1 MEVILKQDVKNLGHK
16 DEVVKVR
23 PGYGRNY
30 LIPQGFAML
39 ATEGNRKMLAE
50 SVRQRAHKE
59 EKLRTEASATA
70 EKLTAITVQ
79 VGAKVGESGKIFG
92 SVNAIQ
98 IAEALRKAGV
108 EVERKNI
115 SLDEEAIK
123 QIGTYTAHVKI
134 YKDIKADVKF
144 EVVAE

>member
-70 EKLTAITVQ
+70 EKLAALTVQ

-108 EVERKNI
+108 EVDRKNI

-134 YKDIKADVKF
+134 YKDIKSDVKF

>member
-70 EKLTAITVQ
+70 EKLAAITVQ

-115 SLDEEAIK
+115 TLDEESVK

-144 EVVAE
+144 EVVDE

>member
-70 EKLTAITVQ
+70 EKLAAITVQ
-79 VGAKVGESGKIFG
+79 VGAKVGESG
-92 SVNAIQ
+92 
-98 IAEALRKAGV
+98 
-108 EVERKNI
+108 
-115 SLDEEAIK
+115 
-123 QIGTYTAHVKI
+123 
-134 YKDIKADVKF
+134 
-144 EVVAE
+144 

>member
-59 EKLRTEASATA
+59 EKLRNEASATA
-70 EKLTAITVQ
+70 EKLASLTVQ

-115 SLDEEAIK
+115 TLDEESVK

>member
-70 EKLTAITVQ
+70 EKLSTLTIQ
-79 VGAKVGESGKIFG
+79 VGAKVGESCKIF
-92 SVNAIQ
+92 
-98 IAEALRKAGV
+98 
-108 EVERKNI
+108 
-115 SLDEEAIK
+115 
-123 QIGTYTAHVKI
+123 
-134 YKDIKADVKF
+134 
-144 EVVAE
+144 

>member
-70 EKLTAITVQ
+70 EKLAALTVQ

-108 EVERKNI
+108 EVDRKNI
-115 SLDEEAIK
+115 NLDEEAIK

>member
-115 SLDEEAIK
+115 SLDEEDIK

>member
-59 EKLRTEASATA
+59 EKLRTEATATA
-70 EKLTAITVQ
+70 EKLAAITVQ

-115 SLDEEAIK
+115 TLDEESVK

>member
-16 DEVVKVR
+16 DEIVKVR

-39 ATEGNRKMLAE
+39 ASEGNRKMLAE

-59 EKLRTEASATA
+59 EKLRTEATATA
-70 EKLTAITVQ
+70 DKLASVSIQ

-98 IAEALRKAGV
+98 IADALRKAGI
-108 EVERKNI
+108 EIDRKNI

>member
-16 DEVVKVR
+16 DEIVKVR

-39 ATEGNRKMLAE
+39 ASEGNRKMLAE

-59 EKLRTEASATA
+59 EKLRTEATATA

-115 SLDEEAIK
+115 TLDEESVK

>member
-59 EKLRTEASATA
+59 EKLRTEASATV

-108 EVERKNI
+108 EVDRKNI

>member
-59 EKLRTEASATA
+59 EKLRTEATATA
-70 EKLTAITVQ
+70 EKLAALTVQ

-115 SLDEEAIK
+115 SLDEEAVK

>member
-59 EKLRTEASATA
+59 EKLRTEATATA
-70 EKLTAITVQ
+70 EKLAALTVQ

-115 SLDEEAIK
+115 SLDEETVK

>member
-16 DEVVKVR
+16 DEIVKVR

-39 ATEGNRKMLAE
+39 ASEGNRKMLAE

-59 EKLRTEASATA
+59 EKMRNEATATA
-70 EKLTAITVQ
+70 EKIAAVSIQ

-98 IAEALRKAGV
+98 IADALRKAGI
-108 EVERKNI
+108 EVDRKNI

>member
-59 EKLRTEASATA
+59 EKLRTEATATA
-70 EKLTAITVQ
+70 EKLAALSVQ

-98 IAEALRKAGV
+98 IAEALRKAGI
-108 EVERKNI
+108 EIDRKNI

-123 QIGTYTAHVKI
+123 QIGTYTAHVKV

>member
-16 DEVVKVR
+16 DEIVKVR
-23 PGYGRNY
+23 PGYGRNF
-30 LIPQGFAML
+30 LIPQGFAIL
-39 ATEGNRKMLAE
+39 ASEGNRKMLAE

-59 EKLRTEASATA
+59 EKMRNEATATA
-70 EKLTAITVQ
+70 EKLASVTIQ

-98 IAEALRKAGV
+98 IADALRKSGI
-108 EVERKNI
+108 EIDRKNI

-123 QIGTYTAHVKI
+123 QIGTYTAHIKV

>member
-70 EKLTAITVQ
+70 EKLSALTIQ

-98 IAEALRKAGV
+98 IAEAIRKAGV
-108 EVERKNI
+108 EIDRKNI
-115 SLDEEAIK
+115 SFDEEAIK

>member
-1 MEVILKQDVKNLGHK
+1 
-16 DEVVKVR
+16 
-23 PGYGRNY
+23 
-30 LIPQGFAML
+30 
-39 ATEGNRKMLAE
+39 MLAE

-70 EKLTAITVQ
+70 EKLAAITVQ

-115 SLDEEAIK
+115 TLDEESVK

>member
-70 EKLTAITVQ
+70 EKLAALTVQ

-98 IAEALRKAGV
+98 IAEVLRKAGV

>member
-16 DEVVKVR
+16 DEIVKVR
-23 PGYGRNY
+23 PGYGRNF
-30 LIPQGFAML
+30 LIPQGFAIL
-39 ATEGNRKMLAE
+39 ASEGNRKMLAE

-59 EKLRTEASATA
+59 EKMRNEATA
-70 EKLTAITVQ
+70 TADKLASVTIQ

-98 IAEALRKAGV
+98 IADALRKSGI
-108 EVERKNI
+108 EIDRKNI

-123 QIGTYTAHVKI
+123 QIGTYTAHVKV

>member
-16 DEVVKVR
+16 DEIVKVR
-23 PGYGRNY
+23 PGYGRNF
-30 LIPQGFAML
+30 LIPQGFAIL
-39 ATEGNRKMLAE
+39 ASEGNRKMLAE

-59 EKLRTEASATA
+59 EKMRNEATA
-70 EKLTAITVQ
+70 TADKLASVTIQ

-98 IAEALRKAGV
+98 IADALRKSGI
-108 EVERKNI
+108 EIDRKNI

-123 QIGTYTAHVKI
+123 QIGTYTAHIKV

>member
-70 EKLTAITVQ
+70 EKLAALTVQ

-108 EVERKNI
+108 EVDRKNI
-115 SLDEEAIK
+115 NLDEEAIK
-123 QIGTYTAHVKI
+123 QIGTYSRPETSLSSLFLF
-134 YKDIKADVKF
+134 YLN
-144 EVVAE
+144 

>member
-1 MEVILKQDVKNLGHK
+1 
-16 DEVVKVR
+16 
-23 PGYGRNY
+23 
-30 LIPQGFAML
+30 
-39 ATEGNRKMLAE
+39 
-50 SVRQRAHKE
+50 
-59 EKLRTEASATA
+59 LRTEATATA
-70 EKLTAITVQ
+70 DKLASVSIQ

-98 IAEALRKAGV
+98 IADALRKAGI
-108 EVERKNI
+108 EIDRKNI

-134 YKDIKADVKF
+134 YKDIKADLKF